1 MLYQYVT
8 CFLIHLYQSLSCCF
22 IFCICLE
29 SYMYQCM
36 EACFVQ
42 YVDYQFFSF
51 FFNLQETYQPMVQW
65 YRASSW
71 CGGGENILS
80 SPRLLSVSCK
90 SLSTPCCLFACF
102 SGGVHW
108 EKLADK
114 GGSFPLFYVQG
125 LGLSCSDTDG
135 CGSPRSELQQ
145 WLSWR

>member
-51 FFNLQETYQPMVQW
+51 FLTCRKHINQWFSDIELPVDAEVVKTSYLLQDYCLLVARVCPHLAA
-65 YRASSW
+65 YLLASLVE
-71 CGGGENILS
+71 CTE
-80 SPRLLSVSCK
+80 
-90 SLSTPCCLFACF
+90 
-102 SGGVHW
+102 
-108 EKLADK
+108 
-114 GGSFPLFYVQG
+114 
-125 LGLSCSDTDG
+125 
-135 CGSPRSELQQ
+135 RS
-145 WLSWR
+145 